1 MSEEQYNPVVESA
14 AIDADELMAKY
25 DKESAYRR
33 LTGFPSKLVFFL
45 CVAWSVFQLY
55 TGLFGTFP
63 STLQRAPHLAAAM
76 TLVYL
81 LYPISGKSIKPTNH
95 IPVYDYILA
104 LASVG
109 VGLYHIIFYDDLLL
123 RAGAFTKVDIVVSCI
138 AILLLLEAARRVA
151 GMVVVSIG
159 VVFLLYAFLGNL
171 IPRNIFLFHAKFTFK
186 RVVCT
191 EWLSTEG
198 ILGSPIYV
206 SSTFIFLFMVFATF
220 LKASG
225 VGDWMTGLATA
236 TCGGS
241 VGGPAKAAVVASAL
255 QGTVSGSS
263 VANVVSTGSITIP
276 LMKKTGYP
284 PYFAGAVEA
293 TASTG
298 GQIMPPV
305 MGAVAFLMAEM
316 TGIEYSSIALAALVP
331 ALLYYATLSISVYF
345 IARRDNIAAA
355 DPDEIQPLWQVF
367 KTGWP
372 YAIPLVVLVALIVL
386 GFSVQMSAFYSI
398 WVTLAVGFIMNRKE
412 MTVRNILKA
421 FESTVKSIAPVAAAC
436 ILAGIIMGSMSLTG
450 FGLKISS
457 LIEQISGGNLLFT
470 LLLAMFASV
479 LLGMGLPTSA
489 AYMVLAVLVAP
500 ALIDMGVSKMAAH
513 LFLLYFGALSTI
525 TPPVALSVF
534 AACGISGAGVWETG
548 WDAIKLASTGF
559 IIPFIFALDNSLLL
573 IGPVGGIVFA
583 VVTAFLGCII
593 LSMAVSG
600 WMLQKLNVVTR
611 LLLLAAGVMLI
622 NSAIFWLNIVGA
634 VLAAAVIVWLYL
646 KNKKAAPAQ
655 KA

>member
-1 MSEEQYNPVVESA
+1 M
-14 AIDADELMAKY
+14 LM
-25 DKESAYRR
+25 
-33 LTGFPSKLVFFL
+33 
-45 CVAWSVFQLY
+45 
-55 TGLFGTFP
+55 GT
-63 STLQRAPHLAAAM
+63 
-76 TLVYL
+76 
-81 LYPISGKSIKPTNH
+81 INGSG
-95 IPVYDYILA
+95 A
-104 LASVG
+104 
-109 VGLYHIIFYDDLLL
+109 
-123 RAGAFTKVDIVVSCI
+123 
-138 AILLLLEAARRVA
+138 
-151 GMVVVSIG
+151 
-159 VVFLLYAFLGNL
+159 
-171 IPRNIFLFHAKFTFK
+171 
-186 RVVCT
+186 
-191 EWLSTEG
+191 
-198 ILGSPIYV
+198 
-206 SSTFIFLFMVFATF
+206 
-220 LKASG
+220 
-225 VGDWMTGLATA
+225 
-236 TCGGS
+236 
-241 VGGPAKAAVVASAL
+241 
-255 QGTVSGSS
+255 
-263 VANVVSTGSITIP
+263 ANVVTTGTFTIP
-276 LMKKTGYP
+276 LMKKIGLKPST
-284 PYFAGAVEA
+284 AGAVEA
-293 TASTG
+293 VASSG

-534 AACGISGAGVWETG
+534 GRMRHFRCRC
-548 WDAIKLASTGF
+548 
-559 IIPFIFALDNSLLL
+559 
-573 IGPVGGIVFA
+573 VGNR
-583 VVTAFLGCII
+583 LGCHQAG
-593 LSMAVSG
+593 LH
-600 WMLQKLNVVTR
+600 R
-611 LLLLAAGVMLI
+611 LHHPLH
-622 NSAIFWLNIVGA
+622 FC
-634 VLAAAVIVWLYL
+634 
-646 KNKKAAPAQ
+646 P
-655 KA
+655 

>member
-1 MSEEQYNPVVESA
+1 MEQTKS
-14 AIDADELMAKY
+14 KY
-25 DKESAYRR
+25 QKIVDIIA
-33 LTGFPSKLVFFL
+33 LVIASGL
-45 CVAWSVFQLY
+45 CIFQLY
-55 TGLFGTFP
+55 SASFGTWSSFVLSAVHWGVIGSYIILRNPTKLKGAGPVIDWLMIAATVFICIYQIQMQERMVMSAGFYTNMDVVVGIVAILLVLEIGRRSVGKILPIICILILGYCYFGHYVPGLLKTARFAVKRIAVFIYTSSDGLFGQ
-63 STLQRAPHLAAAM
+63 TL
-76 TLVYL
+76 Y
-81 LYPISGKSIKPTNH
+81 
-95 IPVYDYILA
+95 
-104 LASVG
+104 
-109 VGLYHIIFYDDLLL
+109 
-123 RAGAFTKVDIVVSCI
+123 VS
-138 AILLLLEAARRVA
+138 AK
-151 GMVVVSIG
+151 
-159 VVFLLYAFLGNL
+159 Y
-171 IPRNIFLFHAKFTFK
+171 IFLF
-186 RVVCT
+186 
-191 EWLSTEG
+191 
-198 ILGSPIYV
+198 ILFGSILELTGAGKWFVDLAY
-206 SSTFIFLFMVFATF
+206 A
-220 LKASG
+220 A
-225 VGDWMTGLATA
+225 VGK
-236 TCGGS
+236 S
-241 VGGPAKAAVVASAL
+241 RGGPAQAAVYSSML
-255 QGTVSGSS
+255 MGTINGSGA
-263 VANVVSTGSITIP
+263 ANVVTTGTFTIP
-276 LMKKTGYP
+276 LMKKIGLKPST
-284 PYFAGAVEA
+284 AGAVEA
-293 TASTG
+293 VASSG